1 MGIFSRKRAAQ
12 VDELTAKIAQT
23 RKELELIGSVKE
35 QVIRNTEAV
44 KKAAENE
51 EEEGR

>member
-35 QVIRNTEAV
+35 QVIKNAEAL
-44 KKAAENE
+44 KMAAEKE
-51 EEEGR
+51 EDEGR